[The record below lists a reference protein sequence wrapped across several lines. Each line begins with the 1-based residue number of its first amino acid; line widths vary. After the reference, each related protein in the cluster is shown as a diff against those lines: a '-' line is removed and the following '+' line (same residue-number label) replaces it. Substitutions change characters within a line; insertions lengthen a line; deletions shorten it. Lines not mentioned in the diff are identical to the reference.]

1 MKTNKQQKQY
11 ERIMIETYNKNKTIA
26 NEIKRLPTT
35 VVKNTNLPTFS
46 FHNITKINNNLRFQH
61 HDVIHNNNGT
71 LQFVDDKPSNAIDEN
86 DFIKLTEK
94 YISILK
100 QKNVAKIYHVYQ
112 PNYVNNV
119 SPTGLGDFIR
129 SCFFIFH
136 FCNKYEFEGKILIK
150 HPIAVFLQN
159 HHLTFLTNQQLL
171 SGVHMFT
178 HGNLK
183 DLHLNRIK
191 DSNTTGECDLYEN
204 ALPLYTDFLS
214 NLTVINKS
222 IYSYNILF
230 PYNNNIFY
238 FRSQVQHVFQPTS
251 DMVLYIDQ
259 TMNHEGIIKKGFV
272 VIHIRAG
279 DKYLIKKETNLNP
292 SFMEE
297 IIKSV
302 NEIVVRTIQ
311 PILII
316 SDNNQLKLLIKQKFP
331 NVKTIFNEATHLGEG
346 VALNIQNVKNTMLD
360 FYLMSYA
367 SSIYSFTT
375 YDHGTGF
382 SYWCSKLY
390 NIPYSCK
397 FVNNK

>member
-1 MKTNKQQKQY
+1 MKTNKQKKQY

-35 VVKNTNLPTFS
+35 VVKNTNGPTFS
-46 FHNITKINNNLRFQH
+46 FHNITKINNNLKFQH
-61 HDVIHNNNGT
+61 HDVIHNNNGA

-86 DFIKLTEK
+86 DITKLIEK

-100 QKNVAKIYHVYQ
+100 QKNVEKIYHVYQ
-112 PNYVNNV
+112 PKYVNNLY
-119 SPTGLGDFIR
+119 PTGIGDFIR
-129 SCFFIFH
+129 SCFFMVY
-136 FCNKYEFEGKILIK
+136 FCDKYEFECKILVK
-150 HPIAVFLQN
+150 HPIAVFLQ
-159 HHLTFLTNQQLL
+159 HHHSDFLSNQQLL

-183 DLHLNRIK
+183 DLHLNLIK
-191 DSNTTGECDLYEN
+191 DSNTTGECDLHEN
-204 ALPLYTDFLS
+204 ALPLYAEFLS
-214 NLTVINKS
+214 NLPVIQKS
-222 IYSYNILF
+222 IFSYNLLF
-230 PYNNNIFY
+230 PYNNNIFH
-238 FRSQVQHVFQPTS
+238 FRNQVQHVFQPTS
-251 DMVLYIDQ
+251 DMALYIDQ
-259 TMNHEGIIKKGFV
+259 TMKDVAIIKKEFV

-279 DKYLIKKETNLNP
+279 DKYLIKKEKKLKP
-292 SFMEE
+292 SFVTE
-297 IIKSV
+297 ILKSV
-302 NEIVVRTIQ
+302 NEIVGKTIQ

-316 SDNNQLKLLIKQKFP
+316 SDDNQLKLLIKNKFP

-346 VALNIQNVKNTMLD
+346 VALNIQKVKNTMLD
-360 FYLMSYA
+360 FYLMSEA

-375 YDHGTGF
+375 YEHGTGF